1 LVNICEIIFQ
11 EAEMSEFAELKIN
24 DKIYILPI
32 IIGTR
37 GEKAI
42 DISNLRKESGFITL
56 DVGYQNTGTC
66 KSAITFVDGE
76 RGILR
81 YRGIPVEE
89 LAEKSTFVETAYLLV
104 FGKLPNKT
112 ELAKF
117 SASLTESS
125 LIHED
130 MLNFFNGYPSGAH
143 PMAILSSMVSS
154 LSVYYP
160 DAFHLFEDDID
171 SDVNVPRLLS
181 KIRTIA
187 AFSYKKSIGEPIV
200 YPRADYSYCKNILN
214 MMFWSYSKPQE
225 PDTFKVKVLEKLL
238 IVHADHEQNCSTSTV
253 RLVGSSKVNLYAS
266 ICAGICALWGPLHG
280 GANQKV
286 MEMLD
291 KIVEKGY
298 SIDQFIEKAK
308 SKDPNCRLMGFGHRI
323 YKTYDPRA
331 KVLKAVCDEMVKKYG
346 VSEPRLEKALE
357 LEEKVLKDDYF
368 LSRNLY
374 PNVDF
379 YSGILFRMLGIPTK
393 MFPVMFAIGR
403 LPGWISQWKELHSTV
418 PFKIGRPRQIYIGP
432 EEAHYIPIEERK

>member
-286 MEMLD
+286 M
-291 KIVEKGY
+291 
-298 SIDQFIEKAK
+298 
-308 SKDPNCRLMGFGHRI
+308 
-323 YKTYDPRA
+323 
-331 KVLKAVCDEMVKKYG
+331 
-346 VSEPRLEKALE
+346 
-357 LEEKVLKDDYF
+357 
-368 LSRNLY
+368 
-374 PNVDF
+374 
-379 YSGILFRMLGIPTK
+379 
-393 MFPVMFAIGR
+393 
-403 LPGWISQWKELHSTV
+403 
-418 PFKIGRPRQIYIGP
+418 
-432 EEAHYIPIEERK
+432 